1 MQICMEVWKGISD
14 KENIMNKHGK
24 CDKYREKCCLRVLL
38 ALRKER
44 KISDL

>member
-1 MQICMEVWKGISD
+1 MQICVEVWKGISD
-14 KENIMNKHGK
+14 RENMMNKHGK
-24 CDKYREKCCLRVLL
+24 CEKYREKRYHRVLL